1 MKIYVVRRGDSLYSI
16 ARANASSVQELAAIN
31 ELSDP
36 ARLSIGQAIVIP
48 DGARPTAETEVNG
61 YAYPNISERQLAAV
75 MPQLTYLCPFSWR
88 IDALGGITP
97 VEDSSMISAAW
108 EGSCAPLLT
117 LTNIGTNGG
126 FSSDIAHSIF
136 SDTAAQNALVE
147 NTLAALRSRGYYGVN
162 LNIEYVQPYDRE
174 GYNAFLKRM
183 SETLHANGYMLSSA
197 IAPKTSDD
205 QYGVLYTAHDYAAH
219 GQYCDR
225 VVIMTYEWGYTYS
238 SPRAVSP
245 VNEMRKVL
253 SYAVTKMPPSKI
265 LLGFSNYG
273 YNWLLPWKQG
283 QAAQVIS
290 NAAAASL
297 AASVF
302 AQIRFDEAA
311 QAPFFNYTD
320 LPEGGTRC
328 GLRMRAACAR
338 GLRWC
343 ASSALRDKH
352 MDGEH
357 AQPGRACCA
366 RKRVFKRKN
375 SMKNRRTQ
383 SPPVSVCRKTMLQ
396 KKDNRAAGELEGA
409 KAPLEIGL
417 IAIKNA

>member
-1 MKIYVVRRGDSLYSI
+1 
-16 ARANASSVQELAAIN
+16 
-31 ELSDP
+31 
-36 ARLSIGQAIVIP
+36 
-48 DGARPTAETEVNG
+48 
-61 YAYPNISERQLAAV
+61 

-253 SYAVTKMPPSKI
+253 SYAVTEIESSKI
-265 LLGFSNYG
+265 LMGMPNYG
-273 YNWLLPWKQG
+273 YDWTLPYKSG
-283 QAAQVIS
+283 TAANILS
-290 NAAAASL
+290 IDAALKRAIDVGANIQFNETS
-297 AASVF
+297 A
-302 AQIRFDEAA
+302 
-311 QAPFFNYTD
+311 APFYEYVRDGREHIVWFENARSTAARLELVNEFGLGGVSYWTINQFYAQNWRILEDMFNI
-320 LPEGGTRC
+320 
-328 GLRMRAACAR
+328 
-338 GLRWC
+338 
-343 ASSALRDKH
+343 
-352 MDGEH
+352 
-357 AQPGRACCA
+357 
-366 RKRVFKRKN
+366 RKI
-375 SMKNRRTQ
+375 
-383 SPPVSVCRKTMLQ
+383 L
-396 KKDNRAAGELEGA
+396 
-409 KAPLEIGL
+409 
-417 IAIKNA
+417 

>member
-16 ARANASSVQELAAIN
+16 ARANSVTVQELAAIN

-238 SPRAVSP
+238 APRAVSP
-245 VNEMRKVL
+245 VNEMRRVL

-311 QAPFFNYTD
+311 QAPFLITPT

-343 ASSALRDKH
+343 ASSALQ
-352 MDGEH
+352 G
-357 AQPGRACCA
+357 
-366 RKRVFKRKN
+366 
-375 SMKNRRTQ
+375 
-383 SPPVSVCRKTMLQ
+383 
-396 KKDNRAAGELEGA
+396 
-409 KAPLEIGL
+409 
-417 IAIKNA
+417 

>member
-1 MKIYVVRRGDSLYSI
+1 MKIYIARRGDSLYSI
-16 ARANASSVQELAAIN
+16 ARANSVTVQELAAIN

-36 ARLSIGQAIVIP
+36 ARLSTGQAIVIP

-117 LTNIGTNGG
+117 LMNIGTNGG

-136 SDTAAQNALVE
+136 SDAAAQNALAE

-174 GYNAFLKRM
+174 GYNTFLKRM

-238 SPRAVSP
+238 APRAVSP

-320 LPEGGTRC
+320 PAGRRHEVWFEDRRSMEAKFSLIDEYNLAGISWWNIMSRFPEGTDE
-328 GLRMRAACAR
+328 LRERFT
-338 GLRWC
+338 
-343 ASSALRDKH
+343 
-352 MDGEH
+352 
-357 AQPGRACCA
+357 
-366 RKRVFKRKN
+366 V
-375 SMKNRRTQ
+375 
-383 SPPVSVCRKTMLQ
+383 
-396 KKDNRAAGELEGA
+396 
-409 KAPLEIGL
+409 
-417 IAIKNA
+417 IKV

>member
-1 MKIYVVRRGDSLYSI
+1 MKIYIARRGDSLYSI
-16 ARANASSVQELAAIN
+16 AKANASSVQELAAIN

-205 QYGVLYTAHDYAAH
+205 QHGVLYTAHDYAAH
-219 GQYCDR
+219 
-225 VVIMTYEWGYTYS
+225 
-238 SPRAVSP
+238 
-245 VNEMRKVL
+245 
-253 SYAVTKMPPSKI
+253 
-265 LLGFSNYG
+265 
-273 YNWLLPWKQG
+273 NWLLPWKQG

-320 LPEGGTRC
+320 PAGRRHEVWFEDARSVRARLALVREF
-328 GLRMRAACAR
+328 GLAGISIWTVNMR
-338 GLRWC
+338 
-343 ASSALRDKH
+343 
-352 MDGEH
+352 
-357 AQPGRACCA
+357 
-366 RKRVFKRKN
+366 
-375 SMKNRRTQ
+375 
-383 SPPVSVCRKTMLQ
+383 
-396 KKDNRAAGELEGA
+396 NRAGLAVLESEFSSE
-409 KAPLEIGL
+409 KIV
-417 IAIKNA
+417 

>member
-1 MKIYVVRRGDSLYSI
+1 MVRRGDSLYSI
-16 ARANASSVQELAAIN
+16 AKANASSVQELAAIN

-238 SPRAVSP
+238 APRAVSP
-245 VNEMRKVL
+245 VNEMRRVL

-320 LPEGGTRC
+320 PAGRRHEVWFEDARSVRARLALVREF
-328 GLRMRAACAR
+328 GLAGISIWTVNMR
-338 GLRWC
+338 
-343 ASSALRDKH
+343 
-352 MDGEH
+352 
-357 AQPGRACCA
+357 
-366 RKRVFKRKN
+366 
-375 SMKNRRTQ
+375 
-383 SPPVSVCRKTMLQ
+383 
-396 KKDNRAAGELEGA
+396 NRAGLAVLESEFSSE
-409 KAPLEIGL
+409 KIV
-417 IAIKNA
+417 